1 MYMQAYLGARTCS
14 AGGPASMTAMLI
26 ACPLIVVLG
35 HRFHHLSQATY
46 VLGSVILV
54 FSAFSFLDTWSKKF
68 LLFSSGTS
76 YKRWVETHSTY
87 YTPSVSGAKLPLR

>member
-1 MYMQAYLGARTCS
+1 
-14 AGGPASMTAMLI
+14 MTAMLI

-54 FSAFSFLDTWSKKF
+54 FSAFSIWTHERNGLRNFFSFLAVRRTRGGWKH
-68 LLFSSGTS
+68 T
-76 YKRWVETHSTY
+76 
-87 YTPSVSGAKLPLR
+87 VSRYFF